1 LPVIAIRDAFRRAA
15 ESRPAGSL
23 TAASWPGPGPPG
35 GTSGRRPLF
44 YSGMIEGRFAEL
56 IAGQRQG
63 VLVTLR
69 QEGWPQLSNVN
80 YAWYPEEQTIRI
92 STTDD
97 RAKTSNMRRD
107 PRVSF
112 HVTSGDFWSY
122 VVVDGHAE
130 LSAVARDPH
139 DAAVEELVELYRA
152 VQGDHPDWDDYRAA
166 MVRDRRLVVRLR
178 AERAYGMVHRG

>member
-1 LPVIAIRDAFRRAA
+1 MVPLSAASPSSGPDSTDPGPARALPGSDRPGRPEHRAA
-15 ESRPAGSL
+15 
-23 TAASWPGPGPPG
+23 G
-35 GTSGRRPLF
+35 GCCC
-44 YSGMIEGRFAEL
+44 GMIEGRFAEL

-69 QEGWPQLSNVN
+69 KDGRPQLSNVN
-80 YAWYPEEQTIRI
+80 YAWYPEEQTIRV

-97 RAKTSNMRRD
+97 RAKTGNMRRD

-122 VVVDGHAE
+122 VVVDGQAE
-130 LSAVARDPH
+130 LSAVAQDPH
-139 DAAVEELVELYRA
+139 DAAVGELIDLYRA

>member
-1 LPVIAIRDAFRRAA
+1 
-15 ESRPAGSL
+15 
-23 TAASWPGPGPPG
+23 
-35 GTSGRRPLF
+35 
-44 YSGMIEGRFAEL
+44 MIEGRFAEL

-69 QEGWPQLSNVN
+69 KDGWPQLSNVN

-97 RAKTSNMRRD
+97 RAKTANMRRD

-122 VVVDGHAE
+122 VVVDGRAE
-130 LSAVARDPH
+130 LSAVARDPR
-139 DAAVEELVELYRA
+139 DAAVEELIDLYRTA
-152 VQGDHPDWDDYRAA
+152 RGEHPDWDDFRAA
-166 MVRDRRLVVRLR
+166 MVREQRLVVRVR
-178 AERAYGMVHRG
+178 AEHAYGMVRR